1 MAATPTRAFELFGIK
16 IFERENEAD
25 PEDVIGEPQRYT
37 IDFVVEGGDEELE
50 EAYQRASDLWG
61 DREEPASGAAGLI
74 AKARS
79 DYRRLLLASYAV
91 ARYGPTVSI
100 RIDGREAAELAPDAE
115 LPDPASVVVAV
126 EPGPEFRFG
135 ETVISE
141 RAPPPVDEDDEV
153 EAPEEVGFV
162 TGEPARSGAI
172 VTAARLSVEAWR
184 EQGRPKAEVV
194 EERIEAAHDENL
206 VDVMLGIEPGPL
218 AVYGPIG
225 VRGAER
231 MDPEFVAFMTGLEP
245 GREYDPDDLE
255 RASERLARLDVF
267 RTARLEE
274 AEAVGPDGAL
284 PITVVVQE
292 RPLRRFGVGASYSTV
307 DGAGVEAY
315 WLHRNLFGR
324 AERLRVEGR
333 VAGIGANFVDED
345 REATDLTYRLGASF
359 LKPGIYTPDTD
370 FTASL
375 FGEREVLDPYT
386 RTGVN
391 GEVGVTQ
398 IFDEDL
404 SGRLLV
410 QAGYNRFEEEAFDR
424 ERDFAHLGLLGG
436 LVLDRRDDPANATEG
451 YYLEATAEPFYEFEY
466 GNPTLRL
473 VTEGRAYLGFG
484 EDEPF
489 VLAGRLRLGSIFGPP
504 LDEIAPDK
512 LFFAGGGG
520 SVRGYAFRS
529 IGLPVFEDGED
540 TGDVTGGRSL
550 VEASVEARVRVT
562 DTIGVVGFV
571 DAGYVGE
578 NAFPEFDEDVKI
590 GAGAGLRYL
599 TGFGPIRLDV
609 AVPLDAREDDPDF
622 AFYVGIGQAF

>member
-37 IDFVVEGGDEELE
+37 VDFIVEGDDEEIE
-50 EAYQRASDLWG
+50 EAYRRASDLWG
-61 DREEPASGAAGLI
+61 DRDEPASGAAGLI

-91 ARYGPTVSI
+91 ARYGPTISI
-100 RIDGREAAELAPDAE
+100 RINGREAAELAPDAE
-115 LPDPASVVVAV
+115 LPDPASVVVAI

-141 RAPPPVDEDDEV
+141 RAPPPIDEDDEV
-153 EAPEEVGFV
+153 EAPEDVGFV
-162 TGEPARSGAI
+162 TGEPARSTAI

-184 EQGRPKAEVV
+184 EQGRPKAELV

-206 VDVMLGIEPGPL
+206 VDVALTVEPGPR
-218 AVYGPIG
+218 AVYGPVG
-225 VRGAER
+225 VQGTER

-245 GREYDPDDLE
+245 GQEYDPDDLE
-255 RASERLARLDVF
+255 RASERLRRLDVF

-274 AEAVGPDGAL
+274 AEAVGPDGSL

-333 VAGIGANFVDED
+333 VAGIGASLDPED
-345 REATDLTYRLGASF
+345 FTYRLGASF
-359 LKPGIYTPDTD
+359 LKPGILTPDTD

-375 FGEREVLDPYT
+375 FGDREVLDPYT

-398 IFDEDL
+398 IFNEDL

-424 ERDFAHLGLLGG
+424 ERDFTHLGLLGG

-473 VTEGRAYLGFG
+473 ITEGRAYLGFG
-484 EDEPF
+484 EDDPF
-489 VLAGRLRLGSIFGPP
+489 VLAGRLRLGSILGPP
-504 LDEIAPDK
+504 LDEISPDK

-550 VEASVEARVRVT
+550 VEASVEARARVT
-562 DTIGVVGFV
+562 ETIGLVGFV

-578 NAFPEFDEDVKI
+578 NPFPEFDEDVKI
-590 GAGAGLRYL
+590 GAGVGLRYL

-609 AVPLDAREDDPDF
+609 AVPLDPGEDDPDF